1 MSSAEKK
8 STNSIKKSSDEK
20 KSTSP
25 LKMLSGKQSTNSL
38 RKTNKEKNQIPK
50 GKNAPF
56 QPYSNTK
63 KVSDNN
69 MSNMLQKDKS
79 SKNDFKEKEEI
90 QVNKNPFKFKPK
102 QSAGLLFNPKISK
115 NKPIEPLFSKYEQL
129 EGQNRYQDIKINE
142 PVFKK
147 TQEIFP
153 SEMGYEMPY
162 KSKMNQ
168 SEYGNYNRSKRFSYK
183 NKCNLNLAGANKKDE
198 SDKKQMVKK
207 YENKTYFSYKS
218 NIKSDNPF
226 KGPSKFEKSS
236 KERKNII
243 AKTVEKEENEF
254 YDIAVIEENI
264 LNKKELDEDE
274 MNQLI
279 SKFNVILY
287 TDGMDNKEELKGY
300 EFKINKISNIIK
312 IMNNDEQN
320 KVLSELKKNADN
332 DNKNEIFEKLKNK
345 IDEYNKNKNIKIRKF
360 DAEDDEG
367 DGNILKIKSSYKK
380 IWKK

>member
-8 STNSIKKSSDEK
+8 PTNAIKMSSGEK
-20 KSTSP
+20 KSTNP
-25 LKMLSGKQSTNSL
+25 KMSSGKQSTNSL

-69 MSNMLQKDKS
+69 MSNMLQKDKN
-79 SKNDFKEKEEI
+79 SKNVFKEEI
-90 QVNKNPFKFKPK
+90 PVNKNSFKFKPK
-102 QSAGLLFNPKISK
+102 KSGDLLFNPKISK
-115 NKPIEPLFSKYEQL
+115 NKPIEPLFNKYEQL
-129 EGQNRYQDIKINE
+129 EGQTKYQDIKINE
-142 PVFKK
+142 PIFKK

-162 KSKMNQ
+162 KSKMKQ
-168 SEYGNYNRSKRFSYK
+168 SEYGIYNKSKRYSYK
-183 NKCNLNLAGANKKDE
+183 NKSNLNLGANKKDE
-198 SDKKQMVKK
+198 SDKKQKEQIVKK
-207 YENKTYFSYKS
+207 YENKTYFSYKN

-236 KERKNII
+236 KERKNKI

-279 SKFNVILY
+279 SKFNVIMY
-287 TDGMDNKEELKGY
+287 TDGTDNKEELKGY

-312 IMNNDEQN
+312 IMSNDEQN
-320 KVLSELKKNADN
+320 KVLTELKKNADN

-360 DAEDDEG
+360 DAEDAEG
-367 DGNILKIKSSYKK
+367 DVYILKNKISYKK
-380 IWKK
+380 ILKK